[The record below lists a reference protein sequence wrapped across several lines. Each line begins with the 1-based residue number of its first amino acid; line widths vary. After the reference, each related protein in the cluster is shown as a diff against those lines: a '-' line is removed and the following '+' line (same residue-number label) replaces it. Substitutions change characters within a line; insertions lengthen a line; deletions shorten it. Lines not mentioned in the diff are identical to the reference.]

1 MANGD
6 AAAALGFDLV
16 LATDDVREGYSE
28 INKSRDYLA
37 NDITSGT
44 RSAAQ
49 ITSGIFA
56 TDRLPIVPIA
66 KGGTNAT
73 TAPQALTNL
82 GAAPA
87 TDITALQAQIDALDA
102 RITALE
108 G

>member
-16 LATDDVREGYSE
+16 LSTDDVREGYSE

-37 NDITSGT
+37 NHITSGSHT
-44 RSAAQ
+44 AAQ
-49 ITSGIFA
+49 ITSGVFA
-56 TDRLPIVPIA
+56 TDRLPVVPIS

-87 TDITALQAQIDALDA
+87 ADIATLQAQLDALDA

>member
-16 LATDDVREGYSE
+16 LSTDDVREGYSE

-37 NDITSGT
+37 NHITSGSHT
-44 RSAAQ
+44 ASQ
-49 ITSGIFA
+49 ITSGVFA
-56 TDRLPIVPIA
+56 TDRLPVVPIA
-66 KGGTNAT
+66 KGGTSAT
-73 TAPQALTNL
+73 TAAQALTNL

-87 TDITALQAQIDALDA
+87 ADIATLQAQIDALDA

>member
-1 MANGD
+1 MAIGD

-16 LATDDVREGYSE
+16 LATDDVRLGYEE

-37 NDITSGT
+37 SDITSGT

-49 ITSGIFA
+49 ITSGVFA
-56 TDRLPIVPIA
+56 VNRLPVIQVD
-66 KGGTNAT
+66 KGGTGAT
-73 TAPQALTNL
+73 TATQALINL

-87 TDITALQAQIDALDA
+87 FDITDLQAQIDALEA
-102 RITALE
+102 RIIALE

>member
-1 MANGD
+1 MAIGD

-16 LATDDVREGYSE
+16 LATDDVRLGYEE

-37 NDITSGT
+37 SDITSGT

-49 ITSGIFA
+49 ITSGVFA
-56 TDRLPIVPIA
+56 VNRLPVIQVD
-66 KGGTNAT
+66 KGGTGAT
-73 TAPQALTNL
+73 TAAGARTNL

-87 TDITALQAQIDALDA
+87 SSITDLQAQIDALDA
-102 RITALE
+102 RIIALE